1 MLRFTIFLLKLK
13 GCPLTILQRVFKIVK
28 PVAYGSVAAIAL
40 QVVSQEILRHAH
52 YIKSRLSCAK

>member
-40 QVVSQEILRHAH
+40 QVVS
-52 YIKSRLSCAK
+52 